1 MGKPI
6 VKDLP
11 RGMGEFHSRGRDAGA
26 QSTSSAG
33 GANVSLRRY
42 LGASI
47 DERDVQKPRSGRPL
61 TMDDIEQRA
70 RERFGWDLSGGNDA
84 SEEGQG
90 GAVHE
95 PMPEERPATVQPA
108 PAVAAPPVIDLKF
121 VALAAWRYRT
131 AVLAGAVVCALVGGA
146 MTTLLSKKYSATATL
161 YFDPQKLAV
170 ELVEN
175 DRATSPEVL
184 NATIDSQTQIITS
197 RTVLETVAS
206 NLKLTTD
213 PEFLG
218 RPSDN
223 AASDLNRVISAL
235 QKQILV
241 SRQEGTFIFQVKVTT
256 GEAEKSAAIANSLV
270 AAYLKDSRVNAEDSF
285 GSVNTSLVNQLT
297 ALSKAVI
304 AAEAEVR
311 AFTAQNDLFAVG
323 GDQIADK
330 RLQSLDDLL
339 VAAQQKIIEAKAQLD
354 TVSRLDINDVLVGD
368 AAASRTLGDLRN
380 QYASLSANVSSLTER
395 LGPRHPQ
402 LQSARASLGDI
413 ERQIRLELERMVVA
427 ARSAYESAQKEE
439 ADLLKELNVQKA
451 SQTTNSTALIELSEL
466 ERKAKAARDVYEA
479 VLKRSEETAAE
490 MSLYSSNVRVVA
502 EAFPAQAPDGPGR
515 KVLLIAGTFG
525 GGLFGLGL
533 GIVLAAGFALYRQ
546 MTNLNGR
553 HRGAAE
559 FEKSQP
565 RNPMWP
571 RNSTS

>member
-1 MGKPI
+1 M
-6 VKDLP
+6 
-11 RGMGEFHSRGRDAGA
+11 RQTTRAMGEFDPQHRRTGT
-26 QSTSSAG
+26 QSASSAG

-42 LGASI
+42 LGATSETGE
-47 DERDVQKPRSGRPL
+47 ERVPRARRPL

-70 RERFGWDLSGGNDA
+70 RERFGWDLSRGDDV
-84 SEEGQG
+84 SEQAPRSDMGQKP
-90 GAVHE
+90 VS
-95 PMPEERPATVQPA
+95 EERPLAAQPVATEPVAQHADA
-108 PAVAAPPVIDLKF
+108 PLVIDLKF

-131 AVLAGAVVCALVGGA
+131 AVLAGAVVCALLGGG

-197 RTVLETVAS
+197 RSVLETVAT
-206 NLKLTTD
+206 NLQLTSD
-213 PEFLG
+213 PEFVG
-218 RPSDN
+218 RASGD
-223 AASDLNRVISAL
+223 AATDMNRVVSAM
-235 QKQILV
+235 QKHILV
-241 SRQEGTFIFQVKVTT
+241 SRQDGTFIFQVKVTT
-256 GEAEKSAAIANSLV
+256 GEAEKSSEIANSLV
-270 AAYLKDSRVNAEDSF
+270 AAYLKNSRINAEDSF

-304 AAEAEVR
+304 AAEAEVK
-311 AFTAQNDLFAVG
+311 AFTSKNDLFAVG

-354 TVSRLDINDVLVGD
+354 TVSKLNINDVLVGD

-402 LQSARASLGDI
+402 LQSAKASLGDL

-451 SQTTNSTALIELSEL
+451 SQATNSTALIELSEL

-490 MSLYSSNVRVVA
+490 MSLYSSNVRIIA
-502 EAFPAQAPDGPGR
+502 EAFPPQTADGPGR
-515 KVLLIAGTFG
+515 TVLLIAGAFG

-533 GIVLAAGFALYRQ
+533 GIVLAAGLALLQRVR
-546 MTNLNGR
+546 GR
-553 HRGAAE
+553 GTPSHR
-559 FEKSQP
+559 
-565 RNPMWP
+565 
-571 RNSTS
+571 